1 MIKNEQLLSLVH
13 AHINH
18 DNARFREILMQI
30 SAEEANKGNKI
41 ASEKIESVLKEIP
54 EKDKI
59 TFNLKML
66 NSDAS
71 DFLVENEKHYKLD
84 DLIVNDKISRVIQ
97 RIIKEYNNKD
107 RLHEY
112 NLQNSRK
119 IMLYGPPG
127 TGKTMTAEIIANEL
141 KLPFITVQTEK
152 LLSKFLGETGLK
164 LSKVFDVIFRFPG
177 VYLFDE
183 FDSICCQRGTEH
195 DVGEQRRIV
204 DTFLQLLDRDKS
216 ESIIVAATNDVKSID
231 NALFRRF
238 DEEIEYELPQPEQI
252 AALFNKLYLY
262 DSSIKMSNG
271 KARDLL
277 HEWTV
282 RFGKSQSP
290 AEIKHMVNNILK
302 NAVIDANM
310 DAVTGG
316 KMTPIIENILQDFLH

>member
-1 MIKNEQLLSLVH
+1 MIKVQQLLSLVH

-18 DNARFREILMQI
+18 DNGRFREILMQI

-41 ASEKIESVLKEIP
+41 AAEKIEAILKEIP
-54 EKDKI
+54 EKYKS

-66 NSDAS
+66 NSDVS

-84 DLIVNDKISRVIQ
+84 DLIVNDKIFRIIQ

-107 RLHEY
+107 RLNEY

-152 LLSKFLGETGLK
+152 MLSKFMGETGLK
-164 LSKVFDVIFRFPG
+164 LSKVFDVISRFQG

-204 DTFLQLLDRDKS
+204 NTFLQLLDRDKS

-238 DEEIEYELPQPEQI
+238 DEEIKYELPQPEQI
-252 AALFNKLYLY
+252 ATLFNKLYLY
-262 DSSIKMSNG
+262 DSSRKMS
-271 KARDLL
+271 KEEARNLSCGWSDQ
-277 HEWTV
+277 
-282 RFGKSQSP
+282 FGKNQSQ
-290 AEIKHMVNNILK
+290 AEIKHIVNDILK
-302 NAVIDANM
+302 TAIIDENM
-310 DAVTGG
+310 DVVTDG
-316 KMTPIIENILQDFLH
+316 KLTSIIENFLY